1 MEVSLLQ
8 DPVFAAGAALI
19 VLGVLALL
27 IDMIFPVKKA
37 APLAAMTVASA
48 EKKEVAAAV
57 AEAVAAEA
65 PKDPIAEHRRFFG
78 TLGTALSVD
87 EDAPVALAALHT
99 NLTSDMFMERMTL
112 AVKAWRPDGFASGAH
127 DMLLKADGTPPDTV
141 AAKVV
146 EGYEELRAGNVK
158 ASMEAF
164 LVAIESAKGQA
175 TGDQGTPWPHAWSAF
190 AWRGLALIA
199 EEAGDVQAT
208 LAGLKVA
215 YHSMLNAFEVTLES
229 GPVAPA
235 VSAPSAPV
243 AEAVK
248 AVAEAAQPAGEMPK
262 AA

>member
-1 MEVSLLQ
+1 MELVLLQ

-19 VLGVLALL
+19 VLGVIAL
-27 IDMIFPVKKA
+27 IADVAFPVKKKVA
-37 APLAAMTVASA
+37 VPLAAMTVASA
-48 EKKEVAAAV
+48 EKTEV
-57 AEAVAAEA
+57 AEAVAEAAAAEL
-65 PKDPIAEHRRFFG
+65 PKDPISEHRRFFA

-112 AVKAWRPDGFASGAH
+112 AAKAWRPDGFGSGAQ
-127 DMLLKADGTPPDTV
+127 DMLLKADGTPPDAV
-141 AAKVV
+141 ASKVL

-158 ASMEAF
+158 ASMAAF
-164 LVAIESAKGQA
+164 LAGIEAAKAQA
-175 TGDQGTPWPHAWSAF
+175 TGDEGTPWPHAWSAF

-215 YHSMLNAFEVTLES
+215 YHSMMNAYEVALEH
-229 GPVAPA
+229 GPAAPA
-235 VSAPSAPV
+235 VASAPA
-243 AEAVK
+243 AAVK
-248 AVAEAAQPAGEMPK
+248 AVAEAAQPAAEVAK

>member
-1 MEVSLLQ
+1 MEVILLQ
-8 DPVFAAGAALI
+8 DPVYVAGAALV
-19 VLGVLALL
+19 VLSVLAL
-27 IDMIFPVKKA
+27 IADVIFPVK
-37 APLAAMTVASA
+37 LAASVTSSLTMASA

-57 AEAVAAEA
+57 AEAVAAEL

-78 TLGTALSVD
+78 TLGSALSVD
-87 EDAPVALAALHT
+87 EDAPIALAALHT
-99 NLTSDMFMERMTL
+99 NLTAEMFMERMTL
-112 AVKAWRPDGFASGAH
+112 AVKAWRPDGFAAGAH
-127 DMLLKADGTPPDTV
+127 DMLLKADGTPPDAV
-141 AAKVV
+141 ATKVL

-158 ASMEAF
+158 ASMAAF
-164 LVAIESAKGQA
+164 LAGIEAAKGQA

-235 VSAPSAPV
+235 AAP
-243 AEAVK
+243 AVK
-248 AVAEAAQPAGEMPK
+248 PVAEAAQPRAEVAQ